1 MSTFAESHELLHQTE
16 SVGARSH
23 SRRPCSVCRVYRVS
37 QWDCPLS
44 LNRSAKSAQSAVH
57 IPEVCDAA

>member
-1 MSTFAESHELLHQTE
+1 MSTFAESHELLHQIDLW
-16 SVGARSH
+16 GARSH

-44 LNRSAKSAQSAVH
+44 LNKSAKSAQSAVT
-57 IPEVCDAA
+57 EGCDAA